1 LRHNGKVFGPIKFT
15 FERDPA
21 KLNFAG
27 IDVVLECTG
36 SFTSK
41 DKCAPL
47 LAAGARKVL
56 ISAPGTGVD
65 ATIVYG
71 VNNQALTTD
80 MTVISAASCHDQLPR
95 THGQG
100 AA

>member
-1 LRHNGKVFGPIKFT
+1 MNMESAAHLFAYDSTHGRFAGQVELGIDTLTLRHNGKVFGPIKFT

-47 LAAGARKVL
+47 LAAGHAR
-56 ISAPGTGVD
+56 
-65 ATIVYG
+65 
-71 VNNQALTTD
+71 
-80 MTVISAASCHDQLPR
+80 C
-95 THGQG
+95 
-100 AA
+100 